1 MSIEKPIMDF
11 LEENIS
17 PDLSS
22 KISDEALKI
31 NNIENIEK
39 DSLLYIMSLAY
50 KDGIADGFKIAAW
63 LYE

>member
-1 MSIEKPIMDF
+1 MNIEKPIMDF
-11 LEENIS
+11 IEENFS
-17 PDLSS
+17 PDFST
-22 KISDEALKI
+22 KITDELLKI

-50 KDGIADGFKIAAW
+50 KEGLSDGFRIATW